1 MRKYQQLLLLL
12 ISCISVGV
20 LFMYKT
26 ENNRLKDVLHVINF
40 FGRNDAAILKK
51 IENNATMNYLV
62 DYMRPLPVWQSI
74 GDNFHAYSSYWKR
87 NELVAGGEAV
97 VLVVGRKGAVLNFK
111 CSLNFK
117 GGSTNIQGKFR
128 FQRMDKDGED
138 DYSEFTHYNFFCRV
152 SRDFGVPD
160 SITFN
165 DLTSSTKDGHL
176 LKLRFIKVVDKESKK
191 LALHPLTVCVDLVNR
206 EFFNMTAAEKQGP
219 ELLEFFIHHFVL
231 GVEDFV
237 VYNGDELPS
246 YLLPILGRFNIRVH
260 LIPFNFPYSSQ
271 NSTERIRNIIE
282 ADCLLR
288 NTNRARQCLLLAA
301 NEFFYPNT
309 KVNSEHSII
318 HSLNHYS
325 NEVSRFDLPLFAVC
339 KDQKHKYLIEN
350 TLYDPELKALHHVS
364 LYRLQDTG
372 ISLST
377 DYSPNTPRRISLP
390 LSQVFT
396 HRYVNCIHVGKDG
409 LHDWR
414 NSLREDFMQYI
425 QRINQEIKVL
435 I

>member
-1 MRKYQQLLLLL
+1 MRKYQQLILLL

-62 DYMRPLPVWQSI
+62 DYIHPLAVWQSI
-74 GDNFHAYSSYWKR
+74 GDHFHAYSAHWKR

-97 VLVVGRKGAVLNFK
+97 VVVVGRKGAVLNFK

-117 GGSTNIQGKFR
+117 GGSSNIQGKFR

-138 DYSEFTHYNFFCRV
+138 DKSEFTRYNFYCRV
-152 SRDFGVPD
+152 TRDFGLPETV
-160 SITFN
+160 SFN
-165 DLTSSTKDGHL
+165 DLTSSSKEGHTM
-176 LKLRFIKVVDKESKK
+176 KLRFIKVKDKESKK
-191 LALHPLTVCVDLVNR
+191 LAMHPLTVCLDLVSR
-206 EFFNMTAAEKQGP
+206 EFSNMTSMEKQGP
-219 ELLEFFIHHFVL
+219 ELLEFFIHHFAL
-231 GVEDFV
+231 GIEDFV
-237 VYNGDELPS
+237 VYNGDDLPT

-260 LIPFNFPYSSQ
+260 LLPFNFPYSTQ
-271 NSTERIRNIIE
+271 NSTERIRDLIE
-282 ADCLLR
+282 TDCLLR

-309 KVNSEHSII
+309 KLDNDKSIVR
-318 HSLNHYS
+318 SLNHYS

-339 KDQKHKYLIEN
+339 KDQKHKYLSEN
-350 TLYDPELKALHHVS
+350 TLYDPEMKPLHHVS

-372 ISLST
+372 ITLST
-377 DYSPNTPRRISLP
+377 EDLTNTPRRISLP

-414 NSLREDFMQYI
+414 NSLREDFMQHI
-425 QRINQEIKVL
+425 QRLNQEIQIL